1 MIEQAKKLEK
11 IGQSLWYDNIQRS
24 LLKNGD
30 FEKMSHQGKIKGVT
44 SNPSIFQK
52 AISNSKDYDDTLKP
66 MAWAGMDA
74 ESIFWQLAIEDIQKA
89 ADLFLPLYE
98 QTHKKDGYVSLEVN
112 PLFARDTEATIKE
125 AQKLWNLVNRPNLM
139 IKIPATKEGL
149 PAIRKSIAS
158 GINVNVTLIFSIQ
171 RYAEVI
177 EAYLSGL
184 EDRIAVSN
192 DLSSIASVASFFVSR
207 LDTKIDGLLENL
219 LKTGKISE
227 EKYSELAGKA
237 AIANTRLAYR
247 LFEHKFSERRVSI
260 LRAKGAQIQRPLWAS
275 TSTKNPKYRD
285 VLYIEELIA
294 PETVNTV
301 PPSTLDAF
309 YDHGNVDLT
318 IHNDLD
324 KAEKHINELETL
336 GISLDETTL
345 QLEEEGV
352 QSFSE
357 AFTQLLGAVEQRRL
371 SAVNELSSLSDAIKN
386 QLALLN
392 KKHFVE
398 RVFQKDASLWSRE
411 EEDQAEIVQRMNWL
425 KAPWESRELA
435 GDLHLLTHECVRLGY
450 THAVLL
456 GMGGSSLAPEVLS
469 LINGEDGNCNG
480 LKLNIL
486 DSTDPEQVSMIEKA
500 VDLEKTIFL
509 VASKSGTTAEINAF
523 LSYFWNL
530 SQEKF
535 GERAGEHFIAI
546 TDPRTRLEEFAR
558 DKKFWKVFRA
568 DPFVGGR
575 NSALT
580 AFGLVPAAL
589 IGLNVDKILENAIFT
604 ADLCLAE
611 RPIAA
616 NPGVVLGAI
625 IGTAVNAGK
634 DKLTLITDRT
644 WKPFGAWLEQL
655 IAESSGKKG
664 KGIVPIADE
673 PQVDASKYGDDRI
686 FVYIRQSG
694 EEQSFVDSLKQHG
707 FPVISFDVRDVY
719 DLGGQFYLWEMA
731 TATACS
737 IIGVNSFD
745 QPDVQDAKIR
755 TLKGLEDYK
764 RNGKFGETNPIVEL
778 KDVRIM
784 TQSNIDIGHNA
795 SVYEVINTFLEKNC
809 HPQDYLAINAF
820 LPRIEANMQILQE
833 LRARVLNEFGLAT
846 TLGFGPR
853 YLHSTGQLHK
863 GGANNGIFIVI
874 TSAKSQDLEIPGE
887 GITFGI
893 MQRAQALGDVQAL
906 EAKGRRVLWIDL
918 KEPELCPLLYN

>member
-30 FEKMSHQGKIKGVT
+30 FEKMIHQGKIKGVT

-89 ADLFLPLYE
+89 ADLFMPLYE
-98 QTHKKDGYVSLEVN
+98 QTHRKDGYVSLEVN
-112 PLFARDTEATIKE
+112 PIFARDTEATITE
-125 AQKLWNLVNRPNLM
+125 AQRLWNLVNRPNLM

-149 PAIRKSIAS
+149 PAIRKSIAN

-227 EKYSELAGKA
+227 EKYRELAGKA

-247 LFEHKFSERRVSI
+247 LFEHKFSEKRVSI

-309 YDHGNVDLT
+309 YDHGNVSLT
-318 IHNDLD
+318 IYNDLD
-324 KAEKHINELETL
+324 KAEKYFSDLEML
-336 GISLDETTL
+336 GISLNQTTL

-357 AFTQLLGAVEQRRL
+357 AFTQLLDVVEQRRI
-371 SAVNELSSLSDAIKN
+371 SAIDELGSLSQAVKDQI
-386 QLALLN
+386 ALLN
-392 KKHFVE
+392 KSHFVE
-398 RVFQKDASLWSRE
+398 RLFSKDASLWSKEKADQE
-411 EEDQAEIVQRMNWL
+411 EITERLNWL
-425 KAPWESRELA
+425 NAPWDSIEVARDLRNLA
-435 GDLHLLTHECVRLGY
+435 QECTRLGY

-469 LINGEDGNCNG
+469 LINENDHDQIG
-480 LKLNIL
+480 LKLSIL
-486 DSTDPEQVSMIEKA
+486 DSTDPEQVFMIEKA
-500 VDLEKTIFL
+500 VDLEKTVFL
-509 VASKSGTTAEINAF
+509 VSSKSGTTAEINAF

-530 SQEKF
+530 SQKKF
-535 GERAGEHFIAI
+535 GDRAGEHFIAI
-546 TDPRTRLEEFAR
+546 TDPKTRLEEFAQ

-568 DPFVGGR
+568 DPYVGGR

-589 IGLNVDKILENAIFT
+589 IGLNVDKILENAAFT
-604 ADLCLAE
+604 AEFCLAT
-611 RPIAA
+611 RPISA

-625 IGTAVNAGK
+625 IGAAVISGK

-655 IAESSGKKG
+655 IAESSGKNG
-664 KGIVPIADE
+664 KGIVPVADE
-673 PQVDASKYGDDRI
+673 PQIDASKYHNDRLFI
-686 FVYIRQSG
+686 YIRQSG

-707 FPVISFDVRDVY
+707 FPVISFDVSDVY
-719 DLGGQFYLWEMA
+719 DLGGQFYLWELA

-737 IIGVNSFD
+737 IIGVNSFN
-745 QPDVQDAKIR
+745 QPDVQDAKTR
-755 TLKGLEDYK
+755 TLKGLEEFK
-764 RNGKFGETNPIVEL
+764 RNGKFAETNPIVVA
-778 KDVRIM
+778 KDARIM
-784 TQSNIDIGHNA
+784 TQSNLDVRRDATLN
-795 SVYEVINTFLEKNC
+795 EVIDTFLEKNG
-809 HPQDYLAINAF
+809 HPRDYLAINAF
-820 LPRIEANMQILQE
+820 LPRTETNTQILQE
-833 LRARVLNEFGLAT
+833 LRARVLNKHHWAT

-906 EAKGRRVLWIDL
+906 EAKSRRILWIDL
-918 KEPELCPLLYN
+918 KESDPRLLL